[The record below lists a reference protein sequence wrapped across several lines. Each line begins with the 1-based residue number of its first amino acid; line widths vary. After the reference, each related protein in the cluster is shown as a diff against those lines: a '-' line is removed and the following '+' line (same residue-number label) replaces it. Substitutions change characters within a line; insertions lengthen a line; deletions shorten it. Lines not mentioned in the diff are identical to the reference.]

1 MNNAFMNPHFKKNP
15 ETHKRNV
22 LFGTGLVLIA
32 AFLLIILLFF
42 AFSMFSTSLMG
53 KCVAVVDIDVPLSV
67 EGVPSTLFSSGVLGS
82 EELANTIDGINARDD
97 VGAVVFV
104 FNSPG
109 GSVVA
114 TREVYQSMEE
124 LEKPKVAYFREVAA
138 SGAYYIAS
146 GTDYIISDPD
156 ALTGSIGVIATFTE
170 MSGLFEKIG
179 VNVTSITSGE
189 HKDIGSPYRV
199 MSDDER
205 QILQTVVDEVFSEF
219 KSVVIENRKGALDL
233 AKFEEVA
240 DGRILTGRQAV
251 VVGLVDQVG
260 TKKDA
265 IIKAAQLSGM
275 EAESIDDVRVC
286 PISTSGEEGGLFSAE
301 AFFEFLKLKSGL
313 PELSYK

>member
-1 MNNAFMNPHFKKNP
+1 
-15 ETHKRNV
+15 
-22 LFGTGLVLIA
+22 
-32 AFLLIILLFF
+32 
-42 AFSMFSTSLMG
+42 MFSTSLMG